1 MQARLSSCLRNDDEG
16 EGGCSLGRLAAAL
29 ALADVDALSPT
40 LAITAAIAA
49 FLRARGSRAG
59 AGPRRK
65 RDCGSGPT
73 RLVSIVVS
81 IAATASAAAAAAA
94 ARGRPSSHA
103 RMQVRRLVRV
113 LAHV

>member
-16 EGGCSLGRLAAAL
+16 EGGCSPGRLAVAL
-29 ALADVDALSPT
+29 ALADTDALSPT
-40 LAITAAIAA
+40 LAIVTAIPA
-49 FLRARGSRAG
+49 FLRARGTRAG

-73 RLVSIVVS
+73 RLVSVVVS
-81 IAATASAAAAAAA
+81 IAAAANATAATA
-94 ARGRPSSHA
+94 ARGGPSSHA

-113 LAHV
+113 LARA